1 MRRLILG
8 TAGHIDHGKTALVK
22 ALTGVDTDRLKEEKE
37 RGITVDLGFAEYQP
51 REDVLFGVVDVPGHE
66 GFIRNMLAGATGM
79 DLVLLVVAGDEGV
92 MPQTREHLS
101 IVRLLA
107 VPRLAVAITKA
118 DLVEA
123 EWLELVE
130 EEVRELL
137 EGTPYAEAPIH
148 AASSKTGEGLPEL
161 GDALAALGLEAE
173 EKGTDDVARLP
184 IDRVF
189 TIRGAG
195 TVVTGTLWTGKIRE
209 GGRVKILPGQQEARI
224 RSIQVH
230 GQEVQ
235 EGRAGARVA
244 VGLSGTGV
252 GHQEIVRG
260 QVLVDGDGWEP
271 SWMLTCRLSLI
282 PDSGWELEQGQR
294 VRVHLGTS
302 EVLARVALFDRDRLE
317 GGEEGWAQFRL
328 EEPVLARVGDHLVF
342 RSYSPVTTMGGG
354 RVAEV
359 RPRKRRRLM
368 VGEGEFLSARLADSP
383 EAALGSLLEMTDWAG
398 ASVVSLPHRTG
409 LSPSDLQEGRKT
421 LTHGK
426 QAVEVDH
433 RLFSGR
439 IWREGEKR
447 IFSALEGY
455 HSRNPL
461 RVGIPLEELRQA
473 LPGDFGPKL
482 AEAILQKLA
491 EESRVTL
498 KGGAACL
505 SGFRPSLTKR
515 QDAARS
521 QLRVIL
527 AEAGLSPPSVKELGE
542 TLGMEGEIP
551 GILSLME
558 GDGEVVNVD
567 GGFYFNRDAV
577 YGASLAV
584 VERFAGAEGLGPADF
599 REVLPITRRHLL
611 PLLRFFDLLGISTR
625 IGDERKVADEP
636 PPGWGPTREPME
648 P

>member
-51 REDVLFGVVDVPGHE
+51 QEDVLFGVVDVPGHE

-79 DLVLLVVAGDEGV
+79 DLVLLVVAADEGV

-101 IVRLLA
+101 IVRLLG

-123 EWLELVE
+123 DWLELVE

-137 EGTPYAEAPIH
+137 EGTPYAGAPIH
-148 AASSKTGEGLPEL
+148 AASSRTGEGLPEL
-161 GDALAALGLEAE
+161 GEALAALGQEAE
-173 EKGTDDVARLP
+173 EKGADDVARLP

-189 TIRGAG
+189 TIKGAG
-195 TVVTGTLWTGKIRE
+195 TVVTGTLWTGGIRE
-209 GGRVKILPGQQEARI
+209 GGRVKILPGRQEARI

-230 GQEVQ
+230 GQEVR

-252 GHQEIVRG
+252 GHKEIDRG

-271 SWMLTCRLSLI
+271 SWMLTCLLSLI

-302 EVLARVALFDRDRLE
+302 EVLARVALFDKECLK
-317 GGEEGWAQFRL
+317 GGEEGWAQLRL

-359 RPRKRRRLM
+359 LPRKRRRLM
-368 VGEGEFLSARLADSP
+368 VREEEHLSARLADSP
-383 EAALGSLLEMTDWAG
+383 EAALESLLEMSEWKG
-398 ASVVSLPHRTG
+398 ASAVSLPHRTG
-409 LSPSDLQEGRKT
+409 FSPSSLQAARET
-421 LTHGK
+421 LTDRGR
-426 QAVEVDH
+426 VFEVDR

-447 IFSALEGY
+447 ILSALESY
-455 HSRNPL
+455 HGSNPL
-461 RVGIPLEELRQA
+461 KPGIPLEELRQV
-473 LPGDFGPKL
+473 LPGDSGPKL
-482 AEAILQKLA
+482 SEAVLQELVGKSRLKLKKA
-491 EESRVTL
+491 V
-498 KGGAACL
+498 ACL
-505 SGFRPSLTKR
+505 ADFRPSLTKR
-515 QDAARS
+515 QSAARG
-521 QLRVIL
+521 QLLSIL
-527 AEAGLSPPSVKELGE
+527 AAAGLSPPSVKELGE
-542 TLGMEGEIP
+542 TLKMEGEIP

-558 GDGEVVNVD
+558 EDGEVVNVD
-567 GGFYFNRDAV
+567 GDFFFHRDEV
-577 YGASLAV
+577 HRASLAV
-584 VERFAGAEGLGPADF
+584 IEKLAGAEKLGPADF
-599 REVLPITRRHLL
+599 REVLPVTRRHLL
-611 PLLRFFDLLGISTR
+611 PLLRFFDLLGVTTR
-625 IGDERKVADEP
+625 IGDHRKVAEENP
-636 PPGWGPTREPME
+636 SGWGPTPESAEP
-648 P
+648 